1 MNQFIS
7 IISCVVIIVIG
18 FMVFF
23 KLADIRKKLTEVYRS
38 FDRIKTSRKDDYQE
52 YLEENGNPVIV
63 SARNYVIYDRDKLE
77 NNREL
82 FNTVYAEYVAWT
94 QLITL
99 FPMLGILGTVMG
111 LIFGGSL
118 NNIDQL
124 VSGLGM
130 ALWTTLLGLLF
141 AIGLKAYDSISLGR
155 LINNIDAAFNKADSV
170 ISKEQLRFD
179 IEHAIHKHAGGL
191 QDPRKE
197 QAGQTEEPEQTKKQ
211 LPGPDPDRK
220 SAPAES
226 KEADGTEKNRE
237 KALDWPELSDDD
249 F

>member
-118 NNIDQL
+118 NKL
-124 VSGLGM
+124 AGGV
-130 ALWTTLLGLLF
+130 A
-141 AIGLKAYDSISLGR
+141 SITSTSWSPGWAWPSGR
-155 LINNIDAAFNKADSV
+155 LCWACS
-170 ISKEQLRFD
+170 SR
-179 IEHAIHKHAGGL
+179 
-191 QDPRKE
+191 
-197 QAGQTEEPEQTKKQ
+197 
-211 LPGPDPDRK
+211 
-220 SAPAES
+220 SA
-226 KEADGTEKNRE
+226 
-237 KALDWPELSDDD
+237 
-249 F
+249 

>member
-1 MNQFIS
+1 
-7 IISCVVIIVIG
+7 
-18 FMVFF
+18 
-23 KLADIRKKLTEVYRS
+23 
-38 FDRIKTSRKDDYQE
+38 
-52 YLEENGNPVIV
+52 
-63 SARNYVIYDRDKLE
+63 
-77 NNREL
+77 
-82 FNTVYAEYVAWT
+82 
-94 QLITL
+94 
-99 FPMLGILGTVMG
+99 
-111 LIFGGSL
+111 
-118 NNIDQL
+118 
-124 VSGLGM
+124 M

-226 KEADGTEKNRE
+226 KEADGTEKDRE

>member
-7 IISCVVIIVIG
+7 IVACVIIIVFG
-18 FMVFF
+18 FTVFYR
-23 KLADIRKKLTEVYRS
+23 LVDIRKKLTEVYRS
-38 FDRIKTSRKDDYQE
+38 FDRIKTRRKDDYQE

-63 SARNYVIYDRDKLE
+63 SARNYVIYDRDQLE

-82 FNTVYAEYVAWT
+82 FNAVYAEYVAWT
-94 QLITL
+94 QVITL

-111 LIFGGSL
+111 LIFGGDLS
-118 NNIDQL
+118 NIDQL

-130 ALWTTLLGLLF
+130 ALSTTLLGLLF
-141 AIGLKAYDSISLGR
+141 AIGLKFYDSISLGR

-191 QDPRKE
+191 QEQHTE
-197 QAGQTEEPEQTKKQ
+197 QAGQTSEQEQAKKQ
-211 LPGPDPDRK
+211 LPGPESDGKAD
-220 SAPAES
+220 PAES
-226 KEADGTEKNRE
+226 REAAGAQNDRE
-237 KALDWPELSDDD
+237 KSLDWSELSDDD